1 MAAVTVGVNLAKR
14 VAGGECLISRLSF
27 LAPSEGFLHDFPV
40 TGNDVRE
47 ALQQA
52 RVVPSKKLGQ
62 NFLTDP
68 NTARWIVDQLDPG
81 PDDFVVEVGPGTG
94 SLSEALVGRVRRLLL
109 VEFDRRLAD
118 WLKHRFAKDKDVE
131 VVHADGARFDL
142 RPLFKERPV
151 KLVGNLPYSAGGAIL
166 RNFLERPS
174 PICRAV
180 LMLQREVIDRIVAKP
195 RTKQYGVLSLRM
207 QSEWV
212 SNPIKTIGP
221 SVFYPR
227 PAIDS
232 TVVEVSPRSDEF
244 PVYDARFFDELIR
257 RGFSQRRKQLRKAL
271 PSEPEWSKVAA
282 NLGVAETAR
291 AEELD
296 LAQWVELCR
305 CYDPHPL
312 SKIPQR
318 DDELFDVVDGQ
329 DQVVGQEE
337 RSVVHEKNL
346 IHRAVHVFIWN
357 KRGEVFLQK
366 RSRLKDAQPGVWGSS
381 VSGHLNS
388 GENYESCA
396 VRELGEEAGQQNI
409 GEDMG
414 QLNRVAILP
423 PTKETGW
430 EFVHLF
436 EARQTDPIRFPCSE
450 VEAGIWMPPGE
461 VCAWLSKRPEDF
473 SSGFISCWRAWKA
486 VR

>member
-1 MAAVTVGVNLAKR
+1 MAGLNLVKR
-14 VAGGECLISRLSF
+14 VACGECLISSLSF
-27 LAPSEGFLHDFPV
+27 LAPWSWFPHYFPV

-47 ALQQA
+47 ALKQA
-52 RVVPSKKLGQ
+52 GVVPSKKLGQ

-68 NTARWIVDQLDPG
+68 NTAKWIVDQLAPG

-118 WLKHRFAKDKDVE
+118 WLQLRFAKDDTVD

-142 RPLFKERPV
+142 RPLFKEGPV
-151 KLVGNLPYSAGGAIL
+151 KLIGNLPYSAGGAIL

-174 PICRAV
+174 PICQAV

-195 RTKQYGVLSLRM
+195 RTKEYGVLSLRM

-232 TVVEVSPRSDEF
+232 TVVKVSPRSDDL
-244 PVYDARFFDELIR
+244 PVYDARFFDELVR

-271 PSEPEWSKVAA
+271 PPVPEWSEVAA
-282 NLGVAETAR
+282 DLGVAETAR

-296 LAQWVELCR
+296 LAQWIELCR

-318 DDELFDVVDGQ
+318 DDELFDVVDEQ
-329 DQVVGQEE
+329 DQVVGQEQ
-337 RSVVHEKNL
+337 RSVVHQENL
-346 IHRAVHVFIWN
+346 IHRAVHVFILN

-366 RSRLKDAQPGVWGSS
+366 RSKLKDAQPGVWGSS
-381 VSGHLNS
+381 VGGHLDS
-388 GENYESCA
+388 GESYESCA
-396 VRELGEEAGQQNI
+396 IRELEEEAGQKI
-409 GEDMG
+409 SGEDVG
-414 QLNRVAILP
+414 QLSPVAILP

-436 EARQTDPIRFPCSE
+436 EIRQTDPIRFPCSE
-450 VEAGIWMPPGE
+450 VEAGIWMPPEE
-461 VCAWLSKRPEDF
+461 VCAWLSRRPEDF
-473 SSGFISCWRAWKA
+473 STGFISCWRAWKA